1 MKYNV
6 NKKKAFRGTMAGIAI
21 LVAIFFILKS
31 CHKESSAISFDTAR
45 VSIGS
50 VSNTVTATGTVQAV
64 QTVSVG
70 TQVSGVISKLYV
82 DYNSHVKKGQ
92 LLAVLDRRPLLIS
105 LESAKSTYDNALAEI
120 KYQASNF
127 RRIKA
132 LFDKKMIAKSDYD
145 QALYTYEKAKA
156 SLKGAQSEYS
166 KAKINL
172 GYAYITSPIDGVI
185 LNREVDEGQTVA
197 ANFSTPTLFSIAND
211 LTQMKIE
218 VSVDE
223 ADIGLIKKGQQV
235 NFTVDAFPDMQFTGA
250 VTQIRLQSVTTS
262 NVVTYTV
269 IVNAPNPQKKLMPGM
284 TANVTIFVAEANN
297 TLVVPS
303 KALRFTPTQA
313 ALNSWAKNTGS
324 KPIAYIPQSTT
335 ENKFIWVKRG
345 NRIQP
350 IKVNVGIDDD
360 IHAEILSG
368 LQQGDLVI
376 TSMNVSSSQG
386 KVSEDTTSTGS
397 SPFMPTPPKKG
408 KH

>member
-6 NKKKAFRGTMAGIAI
+6 NRKKALRGILAGIAI

-31 CHKESSAISFDTAR
+31 CHKESSSISFDTATA
-45 VSIGS
+45 SIGS

-92 LLAVLDRRPLLIS
+92 LLAVLDRRALLIS

-127 RRIKA
+127 KRIKA
-132 LFDKKMIAKSDYD
+132 LYDKKMIAKSDYD

-156 SLKGAQSEYS
+156 SLKGALSEYS

-185 LNREVDEGQTVA
+185 LNRVVEEGQTVA
-197 ANFSTPTLFSIAND
+197 ASFSTPTLFSIAND

-223 ADIGLIKKGQQV
+223 ADIGLVKKGQQV
-235 NFTVDAFPDMQFTGA
+235 NFTVDAFPDMEFTGT

-284 TANVTIFVAEANN
+284 TANVTIVVANANN
-297 TLVVPS
+297 ALVIPS
-303 KALRFTPTQA
+303 KALHFTPTRA
-313 ALNSWAKNTGS
+313 ALNNWTKNTGS
-324 KPIAYIPQSTT
+324 KPITFIPQSTT
-335 ENKFIWVKRG
+335 ENQIVWVKRG
-345 NRIQP
+345 NNICP
-350 IKVNVGIDDD
+350 VKVSVGIDDD
-360 IHAEILSG
+360 IHAEIRSG
-368 LQQGDLVI
+368 LEQGDLVI
-376 TSMNVSSSQG
+376 TSINASATQTKSSS
-386 KVSEDTTSTGS
+386 DTASSG